1 MLRAVFLR
9 IILVALTFAF
19 GCGDRDESDDS
30 ASNGPASGF
39 VRTAEI
45 VQGRRLYKQNGCYV
59 CHGDKG
65 KGDGKIAHTLDPR
78 PQDLADMET
87 YKRGAD
93 LAQIMETIE
102 KGIGVK
108 KLIMP
113 GYPHLSLADRRRI
126 ARYLRSLQVEESGK
140 LDSTADAG

>member
-1 MLRAVFLR
+1 MFPAVFL
-9 IILVALTFAF
+9 IVALPALTLTFA
-19 GCGDRDESDDS
+19 CGDSDGSHDS
-30 ASNGPASGF
+30 ASDGPASGY

-78 PQDLADMET
+78 PRDLADAET

-93 LAQIMETIE
+93 LEQIMATIE

-108 KLIMP
+108 KVVMP

-126 ARYLRSLQVEESGK
+126 ARYVRSLLAEESGK
-140 LDSTADAG
+140 VDSTG